1 MNNGFLDVT
10 SFKHALTKNRSEHL
24 GKDVWKDFVIPRFFN
39 KIDLSSSMSTRLEG
53 GRGSGKTMLLRYLSY
68 HSQFSKFR
76 SEIPDEAI
84 NKIGLYWKADT
95 QFLRLMQKRGVDEEE
110 WKTLF
115 DHYLNLKLS
124 LEVLSSIIVIAESAC
139 SLLKIDDVYNS
150 HIDGVKDFG
159 FLSEDFNSVYR
170 EVQSRIRKSE
180 MVIHNVKGVEHLEKL
195 PASFVLTVIESLK
208 IELPVLSNSM
218 YSVYID
224 EYENL
229 LPYQQ
234 RVINTR
240 IKHSEEPLI
249 FNIAIK
255 LNGMSET
262 STLSDE
268 KLENIAD
275 YAIVNLD
282 NEITESGFDVYVAE
296 IFLKK
301 LGESSPEITASF
313 GLDLSI
319 CSDIKRISERYDIQY
334 EVKCKDALTKIFPG
348 RTHNDLAEEIFNTS
362 RFYNKMKFEIERALS
377 LKGAGDYSSKDFIDP
392 QFKKASVICA
402 SILFR
407 KKISPD
413 EVLEELVKL
422 KKGQENKFTNKTS
435 WEHNYFIGCYLR
447 LVRAAKASSTFY
459 SGFEVYTVLSGGNVR
474 HFLELCKSAISLI
487 NDPGRLDNFIVERKL
502 QHIAARNT
510 SEELVKEIQR
520 FTPLGNQLN
529 NFVKGL
535 GKVFQLCQD
544 RESQSETEITHFGIK
559 NDIGLLKDEDYF
571 FLSEAEKWGVLK
583 SMPSTKNKSSDAF
596 HTYDYILN
604 TIYAP
609 FFMIS
614 YRKGRKID
622 LEATDIKL
630 MCIQGE
636 SAIGAE
642 MRKKL
647 RLIDV
652 KDNTSYFEQ
661 ASLL

>member
-1 MNNGFLDVT
+1 MDSNFLDVT
-10 SFKHALTKNRSEHL
+10 NFKHALTKNRSEHL

-39 KIDLSSSMSTRLEG
+39 KVDLSSSMSTRLEG

-68 HSQFSKFR
+68 HSQFSNYR
-76 SEIPDEAI
+76 SDIPDEAI

-95 QFLRLMQKRGVDEEE
+95 QFLRLMQKRGVSEED
-110 WKTLF
+110 WKTVF

-124 LEVLSSIIVIAESAC
+124 LEILASVIAIGESSC
-139 SLLKIDDVYNS
+139 RLLSVEEVYS
-150 HIDGVKDFG
+150 SKVHGITDFG
-159 FLSEDFNSVYR
+159 FVSEEFDSVFR

-180 MVIHNVKGVEHLEKL
+180 MVIQNVKGIEALEKL
-195 PASFVLTVIESLK
+195 PSSFLFTIIDSIKISLPALK
-208 IELPVLSNSM
+208 KSM

-240 IKHSEEPLI
+240 IKHSEDPLI

-262 STLSDE
+262 STLSEE

-275 YAIVNLD
+275 YTIVNLD
-282 NEITESGFDVYVAE
+282 NEINNSGFDVYVAE

-301 LGESSPEITASF
+301 LGESSPEIAESF

-319 CSDIKRISERYDIQY
+319 CSDIKRVSERHEISY
-334 EVKCKDALTKIFPG
+334 ELRCKEALAKIFPG
-348 RTHNDLAEEIFNTS
+348 RTHNDLAEEIFNTP
-362 RFYNKMKFEIERALS
+362 RFYNKMRFEIERALI
-377 LKGAGDYSSKDFIDP
+377 LKGASNFSPEDFIDSN
-392 QFKKASVICA
+392 FKKASVICA

-407 KKISPD
+407 KKITPQ
-413 EVLEELVKL
+413 EVFEELIKL
-422 KKGQENKFTNKTS
+422 KVDKNNKFTNKTS

-459 SGFEVYTVLSGGNVR
+459 SGFEVYTALSGGNVR
-474 HFLELCKSAISLI
+474 HFLELCKSSISLI
-487 NDPGRLDNFIVERKL
+487 NEPDRLDDFVVERRL

-559 NDIGLLKDEDYF
+559 NDAGLMEKEDYF

-583 SMPSTKNKSSDAF
+583 AMPSTKNKSSDAY

-614 YRKGRKID
+614 YRKGRKVD
-622 LEATDIKL
+622 LEAVDIKS
-630 MCIQGE
+630 MCVQGE
-636 SAIGAE
+636 SAVGSE

-647 RLIDV
+647 RLTDV
-652 KDNTSYFEQ
+652 QESLSSFEQ